1 MLNVF
6 IRSLI
11 IYSVVLIVIRIMGKR
26 QIAQLQ
32 PFELVTAI
40 MIAELASI
48 PMEDVGVPLVK
59 GLVPIFALV
68 ISQVVLS
75 YVTLKSER
83 ARALICGSPS
93 IIIKNGIIRQ
103 QELQKQR
110 INLNDLLELLRV
122 KNIADIED
130 VEFAILETNGDL
142 SVFPKSDLKAVT
154 LSDMQIPGKPED
166 IPVTLIMDGHVL
178 HRNLKYTGKDINWL
192 YNQINAKGFS
202 FKDIFFAYINTQG
215 SLKIIAKEKN
225 KIS

>member
-1 MLNVF
+1 
-6 IRSLI
+6 
-11 IYSVVLIVIRIMGKR
+11 MGKR

-48 PMEDVGVPLVK
+48 PMEDVGIPLVK

-68 ISQVVLS
+68 LSQVALS
-75 YVTLKSER
+75 YITLVSER

-103 QELQKQR
+103 KELQKQR
-110 INLNDLLELLRV
+110 INLNDLLELLRA
-122 KNIADIED
+122 KNIANVED

-142 SVFPKSDLKAVT
+142 SVFPKSDLKPVT

-178 HRNLKYTGKDINWL
+178 HKNLKYTGKDINWL
-192 YNQINAKGFS
+192 YDQINAKGFR
-202 FKDIFFAYINTQG
+202 FKDIFFAYLDTHG
-215 SLKIIAKEKN
+215 LLKIIAKEKIN
-225 KIS
+225 KQ